1 MSGHLCSQ
9 DSRRVPRHSKSC
21 LKDFKKRKWK
31 RQIHF
36 FISLNMWSSD
46 LTLECGLGRE
56 RRNQSSAIWEEWR
69 LLCSL
74 CFHLDVLSCEIRSF
88 FPFKNFERDNLWR
101 HGSYKQFRSWPCPF
115 FFFFYFY
122 FSLVGYFKS
131 NHLTSIIII
140 ALCIFFISIANLHP
154 SGELGE
160 ERAGS
165 SLLTVF
171 MEQVRATDG

>member
-1 MSGHLCSQ
+1 MFTGQSACATL
-9 DSRRVPRHSKSC
+9 VKKL
-21 LKDFKKRKWK
+21 LKDLKKKRRWK

-36 FISLNMWSSD
+36 FNITQDVKFWPDTRMWF
-46 LTLECGLGRE
+46 GQRKK
-56 RRNQSSAIWEEWR
+56 NPAIWEEWR

-74 CFHLDVLSCEIRSF
+74 CFDLDVLSCEIRSF
-88 FPFKNFERDNLWR
+88 YHFKNFERDNLWR
-101 HGSYKQFRSWPCPF
+101 HGSYKQFRSWPCPSF
-115 FFFFYFY
+115 FFSYFY

-171 MEQVRATDG
+171 IEQVRATDG

>member
-101 HGSYKQFRSWPCPF
+101 HGSYEQFRSWPCPF
-115 FFFFYFY
+115 FFF
-122 FSLVGYFKS
+122 S
-131 NHLTSIIII
+131 
-140 ALCIFFISIANLHP
+140 ISIFHWLVISNPTIWLALLLLHYVFFSFP
-154 SGELGE
+154 LLISIHP
-160 ERAGS
+160 GS
-165 SLLTVF
+165 W
-171 MEQVRATDG
+171 VRKEPDPAC